1 MIVKENYPI
10 ENSLKLKSKAK
21 YFIELSEET
30 DFNELSLFL
39 KKYELPVLILGEGT
53 NLVPP
58 IFFDGIILKPLFPSI
73 KLSLDNTLISAG
85 ASVNWHSFVTFCIK
99 NNING
104 FENLS
109 LIPGSVGASPIQN
122 IGAYGA
128 DVSSLIESVDCY
140 DFVLNKLTSLTAS
153 ECNFSY
159 RSSGLKKSSLV
170 VLKINFHANLPTK
183 LMLNYKSINFFIKK
197 NNVNTDDISLPIMS
211 DIICKIRTSVLP
223 DPDITPNAG
232 SFFKNP
238 VVELNSIST
247 EFFNLEDLIIWEYN
261 STHVKV
267 GAARL
272 IQLIKVNLKSFKNVD
287 LYQNHSLVLTTNGNS
302 TQDEVLDY
310 ASNIQALVKQ
320 KFNIDLHI
328 EPTVVI

>member
-10 ENSLKLKSKAK
+10 ENSLKLKSQAK

-30 DFNELSLFL
+30 NFNELSLFL

-128 DVSSLIESVDCY
+128 DVSNLIESVDCY
-140 DFVLNKLTSLTAS
+140 DFVLNKLLKLTAA
-153 ECNFSY
+153 ECDFSY
-159 RSSGLKKSSLV
+159 RHSGLKKSSLIV
-170 VLKINFHANLPTK
+170 MKINFYANLPVE
-183 LMLNYKSINFFIKK
+183 LNLDYKSISLFIKE
-197 NNVNTDDISLPIMS
+197 NNIAILHYV
-211 DIICKIRTSVLP
+211 KEKVL
-223 DPDITPNAG
+223 
-232 SFFKNP
+232 SRK
-238 VVELNSIST
+238 V
-247 EFFNLEDLIIWEYN
+247 LI
-261 STHVKV
+261 
-267 GAARL
+267 
-272 IQLIKVNLKSFKNVD
+272 
-287 LYQNHSLVLTTNGNS
+287 
-302 TQDEVLDY
+302 
-310 ASNIQALVKQ
+310 
-320 KFNIDLHI
+320 
-328 EPTVVI
+328 